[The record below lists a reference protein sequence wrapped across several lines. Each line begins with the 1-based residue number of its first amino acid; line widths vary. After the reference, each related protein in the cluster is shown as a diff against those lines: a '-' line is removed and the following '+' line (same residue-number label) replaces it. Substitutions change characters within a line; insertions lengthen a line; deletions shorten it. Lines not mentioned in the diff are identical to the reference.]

1 VKKLDEWAKGRPIFI
16 AIASQQIAFG
26 AEPCFQ
32 ALHAL
37 KSGEPV
43 DGFTEAPHIDYWIS
57 LYKNHKKITESFK
70 KTFSGFDELSEIGIS
85 ISDLLSFNRKQRRML
100 GSKKY
105 NNNLRKKF
113 ESLSQEDWDE
123 IQNFWKEVY
132 LISLDSIKSDIAGEY
147 DKELSEKI
155 KNTIKEPEM
164 IFYLRVWVPCWMLY
178 GELPPTLLR
187 SARLGN
193 IEALEK
199 LIRLDNSVIHEPKI
213 AEILHQASAK
223 KNKSTYNLL
232 VKAQLKGP
240 KTKITL
246 QKIKMNFAGFIS
258 AASSAFGHRLSE
270 PEIRSLFDAVAC
282 DTGKGDID
290 TDIPD
295 SPEAFAKAIQRERQ
309 FWSIIPQPDK
319 K

>member
-1 VKKLDEWAKGRPIFI
+1 VNKLDEWAKDKPIFL
-16 AIASQQIAFG
+16 AIFAQQIAFG
-26 AEPCFQ
+26 AEPCLQ

-37 KSGEPV
+37 KSGEPFE
-43 DGFTEAPHIDYWIS
+43 GFTEMPHIDYWIS
-57 LYKNHKKITESFK
+57 LYKNHKKITEYLK
-70 KTFSGFDELSEIGIS
+70 NTFIDFGELSEIGIFL
-85 ISDLLSFNRKQRRML
+85 SDLFRMNRIQRRIL

-105 NNNLRKKF
+105 NNKLRKEL

-123 IQNFWKEVY
+123 IQEFWKMVY
-132 LISLDSIKSDIAGEY
+132 RISLNDIKSDMDGEY
-147 DKELSEKI
+147 NEELSERIGKAF
-155 KNTIKEPEM
+155 KDPEM
-164 IFYLRVWVPCWMLY
+164 IFYLRVWVPCWILY
-178 GELPPTLLR
+178 GKFPPTLLR

-193 IEALEK
+193 VDVLEK
-199 LIRLDNSVIHEPKI
+199 LIRLDGSVIHDKKI
-213 AEILHQASAK
+213 AEFLHQAQAK

-258 AASSAFGHRLSE
+258 AASSALGHRLSE
-270 PEIRSLFDAVAC
+270 PEIRSLFDAVSQ